1 MNSMMSKLIF
11 HIIVVSNIIHFSCD
25 ERTPDDSGTAET
37 GSLSLATRFIVGS
50 TSNPVIVGE
59 ILSNPQTSAVVIAR
73 LLDGD
78 GEGVNGKP
86 LIFSVSGVSGSFDTN
101 DPTTKYIPNFKE
113 YGFEDL
119 GGNGYAM
126 ARFTPNL
133 NQKKIETA
141 SSSGAIITVK
151 YTDDIIDNVEF
162 SVYDKTDLIWPYTI
176 KISADDQVDL
186 GGTTNFEVLL
196 ENAYGDELS
205 GVKLLLE
212 SEHGSLQCADTCFTD
227 ATGKI
232 STVFEAYSFDENV
245 GPGTVSVKYYHPEIQ
260 DSVDVS
266 QQIIIGS
273 ESAVGN
279 CTYIEIP
286 ASSPSR
292 IVVRDGGGIE
302 STDITAKVYDDNG
315 NLITT
320 PIIVNFTIEP
330 VLNESYL
337 NSPGQ
342 NTVDVETVNGVA
354 TASINSGTEPGPIRI
369 IATTNT
375 NETTVCDSSND
386 ALESIA
392 VPVIVASGAPYH
404 IEAEYDPQATEAIGG
419 GFYRTECAAIISD
432 IWYNPV
438 EDSTYIYWG
447 IDPIP
452 PDTIIDAFVE
462 GVSFTNNNNLN
473 DESFSG
479 VAFSQITY
487 STDAIGD
494 IGRVKALTFGTNGDT
509 VSALINEGEGDAT
522 LFFLPGQITLMSSF
536 QYWDFT
542 LPQASTTAVA
552 EITAIVIDFYGN
564 PVADAPI
571 AFGGT
576 GVSLWSEV
584 GYENEWIDLNGNS
597 TLDPGEGWI
606 DEGVNGAGEGDGC
619 FTWRDYGIDDDPQ
632 TVDWG
637 TWNDDHDAI
646 DTTNDGKWDA
656 REVSEFFNDWGLDGT
671 RDTFDEGEGDGEWNG
686 YHMIGCEAVVKTDKD
701 GQARI
706 LATFPRELCIWQSTD
721 DESGVCTFEDFTST
735 ISATL
740 MIPQIT
746 TSDPLDIQLV
756 RSPTTI
762 GCP

>member
-1 MNSMMSKLIF
+1 MKRIITQLFSYVLLISLLP
-11 HIIVVSNIIHFSCD
+11 HSSCD
-25 ERTPDDSGTAET
+25 DRIPDDSATAES
-37 GSLSLATRFIVGS
+37 GSLALVTRYIVGS

-59 ILSNPQTSAVVIAR
+59 VLSNPQASAVVIAR

-78 GEGVNGKP
+78 GEGVNGKS
-86 LIFSVSGVSGSFDTN
+86 LSFSVSGVTGSFDTN
-101 DPTTKYIPNFKE
+101 DPTTKYVPNFKE
-113 YGFEDL
+113 YGFPDL
-119 GGNGYAM
+119 GGNGYAI
-126 ARFTPNL
+126 ARFTPDL
-133 NQKKIETA
+133 NEKKIETT

-162 SVYDKTDLIWPYTI
+162 SVYDKQDLVWPYTI
-176 KISADDQVDL
+176 NISADDQVDL
-186 GGTTNFEVLL
+186 GGSSDFEVLL

-205 GVKLLLE
+205 GVNLILD
-212 SEHGSLQCADTCFTD
+212 SEQGSLQCADTCFTD
-227 ATGKI
+227 DAGKI
-232 STVFEAYSFDENV
+232 QTVFEAYSFDDNV
-245 GPGTVSVKYYHPEIQ
+245 GPGTVNVKYYHPEIQ
-260 DSVDVS
+260 DSVIVA

-273 ESAVGN
+273 ESAVGY
-279 CTYIEIP
+279 CAYIEMP
-286 ASSPSR
+286 SSNPSR

-302 STDITAKVYDDNG
+302 STDIKAKVYDDNG

-320 PIIVNFTIEP
+320 PTTVKFTLEP

-337 NSPGQ
+337 NSPGLTSV
-342 NTVDVETVNGVA
+342 NVETVNGVA
-354 TASINSGTEPGPIRI
+354 TVSINSGTEPGPVRV

-386 ALESIA
+386 ALESVA
-392 VPVIVASGAPYH
+392 VPVIIASGAPYH

-419 GFYRTECAAIISD
+419 GFYRTECAAIVSD

-452 PDTIIDAFVE
+452 PDTVIDAFVE
-462 GVSFTNNNNLN
+462 GVSFTNNTNLN

-494 IGRVKALTFGTNGDT
+494 IGRVKALTFGANGDT

-522 LFFLPGQITLMSSF
+522 LFFMPGQITLMSSF

-542 LPQASTTAVA
+542 LPMATTEAVA

-564 PVADAPI
+564 RVANAPI

-576 GVSLWSEV
+576 GVSEWGEV
-584 GYENEWIDLNGNS
+584 GYEEYQDI
-597 TLDPGEGWI
+597 
-606 DEGVNGAGEGDGC
+606 GVDDFGVGDSC
-619 FTWRDYGIDDDPQ
+619 FTWRDYGTDDNPQ
-632 TVDWG
+632 TMDWG

-646 DTTNDGKWDA
+646 DTTDDGKWDV
-656 REVSEFFNDWGLDGT
+656 REISEPFDDFGLDGQ

-686 YHMIGCEAVVKTDKD
+686 YHMINCEAVVKTDKN
-701 GQARI
+701 GLARI
-706 LATFPRELCIWQSTD
+706 RAKFPRELCIWQSTD
-721 DESGVCTFEDFTST
+721 DESGYCTFEDFTST

-740 MIPQIT
+740 LIPQIT

-756 RSPTTI
+756 RSPTNV